1 MPELPEVET
10 IVRELRRKVLKR
22 RIKKARLLR
31 VDMLKNS
38 PLRPANFPGFFRHRS
53 FASIVRRGKFILF
66 RLDNGD
72 RLLAHLGMTGKFVV
86 STQNGERP
94 IHICSQYFFEDGG
107 RLDHVDIRRLGRLEL
122 HRAGG
127 TIPALQKLG
136 IDPLSRAFNGDSLR
150 VVQFA
155 RDGCTPRKRA
165 IHILLLDQS
174 LISGVGNIYAAEA
187 LFRAGIR
194 PDMMAGQISV
204 EGYHRLADRLREV
217 LRDALEFWGTTI
229 NDYRRADDEPGSF
242 QAKLR
247 VYNRGGEPCCR
258 CGTAI
263 QRMRLGGR
271 SVYFCP
277 ECQKA

>member
-10 IVRELRRKVLKR
+10 IVQELRRKILKR
-22 RIKKARLLR
+22 QIKKARLLR
-31 VDMLKNS
+31 ADMLRNS
-38 PLRPANFPGFFRHRS
+38 PLRPADFPVFFRHRS
-53 FASIVRRGKFILF
+53 FASVVRRGKFILF
-66 RLDNGD
+66 RLDDGN
-72 RLLAHLGMTGKFVV
+72 RLMAHLGMTGKFVL
-86 STQNGERP
+86 STRNKEQP
-94 IHICSQYFFEDGG
+94 THVCSQYFFEDGG
-107 RLDHVDIRRLGRLEL
+107 RLDHVDVRRLGRLEL

-127 TIPALQKLG
+127 TIPVLRRLG
-136 IDPLSRAFNGDSLR
+136 IDPLSRAFNGNSLR
-150 VVQFA
+150 MVQFA

-165 IHILLLDQS
+165 IHTLLLNQS

-194 PDMMAGQISV
+194 PDKIAGQIKV
-204 EGYHRLADRLREV
+204 EGYHHLADCLREV

-242 QAKLR
+242 QVKLQ
-247 VYNRGGEPCCR
+247 VYNREGEPCRR
-258 CGTAI
+258 CGITI
-263 QRMRLGGR
+263 QRLRLGGR